1 MGQKRNISK
10 YKLGIETLIRETN
23 EKVKF
28 DGEEKTKSIIKN
40 HKDAF
45 IAASEIII
53 GTFEI
58 ESSENSGKVDSEW
71 YKKTIKELIKGG
83 YNTIDVMEDAISS
96 DINKKTEDRANGDIT
111 AKKDAFISIVEM
123 RGKIDLL
130 EALLKDNE
138 EKKEFVIKMADDS
151 GVQAYCQQYSE

>member
-1 MGQKRNISK
+1 MGRKRDITK
-10 YKLGIETLIRETN
+10 YKLGIENLIRETN
-23 EKVKF
+23 EKVVF

-45 IAASEIII
+45 IAASEILI

-71 YKKTIKELIKGG
+71 YKKTIRDLIKGG
-83 YNTIDVMEDAISS
+83 YNTIEVMEDAISS
-96 DINKKTEDRANGDIT
+96 EVNKKTEERANGDIT
-111 AKKDAFISIVEM
+111 AKREAFVSIVEM

-130 EALLKDNE
+130 EVILKDNE
-138 EKKEFVIKMADDS
+138 DKKELIIKMSDDS
-151 GVQAYCQQYSE
+151 GVQAYCQQFAK